1 MSEATLSPPE
11 QKIEYELCKRD
22 AHTFI
27 FGMET
32 SDGIKNFLHTKDEH
46 NIYHPTQPF
55 PDLPYLRC
63 IVDMFLVGGRIIKP
77 QEARFCLEWGLP
89 LKDIEVLYDTSIVAV
104 EKSRQVMIT
113 WVALAYILWRAKFM
127 EHQLIMVQSKREA
140 DAQKLVCV
148 KESEPD
154 AARLTFM
161 ETHLPPHLRS
171 VDFSRRGATS
181 KCNVYFDSGSHVWG
195 IPEGGSII
203 RSHTPSLLFSDEAAF
218 QPAFGEAYRAALP
231 AIRGGGQ
238 AIFVSS
244 AEIGEFQQ
252 LLEAEK

>member
-1 MSEATLSPPE
+1 MPVELSAPE
-11 QKIEYELCKRD
+11 QKIEFEMCRRS

-27 FGMET
+27 FGKT
-32 SDGIKNFLHTKDEH
+32 WPDGGVTNFLKTKDEH
-46 NIYHPTQPF
+46 NIYHAVQPF
-55 PDLPYLRC
+55 PDLPYLRVM
-63 IVDMFLVGGRIIKP
+63 VDQMLVGGRIIEP
-77 QEARFCLEWGLP
+77 EEATYALEWGVPIGDLRH
-89 LKDIEVLYDTSIVAV
+89 LHKTCILMV

-127 EHQLIMVQSKREA
+127 EHQLIMVQSKRED
-140 DAQKLVCV
+140 DAKKLVCV

-161 ETHLPPHLRS
+161 ETHLPQHLRT
-171 VDFSRRGATS
+171 VDFSRRGATA

-203 RSHTPSLLFSDEAAF
+203 RSHTPSVLFSDEAAF

-244 AEIGEFQQ
+244 AEVGGS
-252 LLEAEK
+252 

>member
-1 MSEATLSPPE
+1 MTVVSPPE
-11 QKIEYELCKRD
+11 ARVEFELCRRS

-27 FGMET
+27 FGIEKPEGLT
-32 SDGIKNFLHTKDEH
+32 HFLYTKDEH
-46 NIYHPTQPF
+46 NMLHPIQPF
-55 PDLPYLRC
+55 PDMPYLRC
-63 IVDMFLVGGRIIKP
+63 MIDMFLVGGGIINP
-77 QEARFCLEWGLP
+77 GEANYALDWGLP
-89 LKDIEVLYDTSIVAV
+89 LSDLNVLHETSIIAV

-113 WVALAYILWRAKFM
+113 WVVLAYILWRAKFM

-161 ETHLPPHLRS
+161 ETHLPSHLRS

-203 RSHTPSLLFSDEAAF
+203 RSHTPSLLFSDEAGF

-244 AEIGEFQQ
+244 AEIGEFQTLVESQ
-252 LLEAEK
+252 S

>member
-1 MSEATLSPPE
+1 MTPVEE
-11 QKIEYELCKRD
+11 KIIWEILKRD
-22 AHTFI
+22 CHAFI
-27 FGMET
+27 FGYDMG
-32 SDGIKNFLHTKDEH
+32 DGPMYFLKTKDEH
-46 NIYHPTQPF
+46 NIYHPVQPF
-55 PDLPYLRC
+55 PDLPYLRVV
-63 IVDMFLVGGRIIKP
+63 VDCLLVSGH
-77 QEARFCLEWGLP
+77 
-89 LKDIEVLYDTSIVAV
+89 IVAPEEAKYALDWGATLEQLQV
-104 EKSRQVMIT
+104 LDSTGIFTCEKSRQVMIT
-113 WVALAYILWRAKFM
+113 WVVLAYILWRAKFM

-148 KESEPD
+148 KETELD

-161 ETHLPPHLRS
+161 ETHLPEYLRS
-171 VDFSRRGATS
+171 CDFSRRGATS

-203 RSHTPSLLFSDEAAF
+203 RSHTPSVLFSDEAAF

-244 AEIGEFQQ
+244 AEVGEFQE
-252 LLEAEK
+252 LLESDLNT

>member
-1 MSEATLSPPE
+1 MAELTPPE
-11 QKIEYELCKRD
+11 QRIEYEMCKRS

-27 FGMET
+27 FGMDVKE
-32 SDGIKNFLHTKDEH
+32 GWRHFLYTKDEH
-46 NIYHPTQPF
+46 NIYNPKQPF

-63 IVDMFLVGGRIIKP
+63 MIDMFLVGGRIIEP
-77 QEARFCLEWGLP
+77 EDAHYALSWGLD
-89 LKDIEVLYDTSIVAV
+89 KDHLRALYDTSIIAV

-127 EHQLIMVQSKREA
+127 EHQLILVQSKREA

-171 VDFSRRGATS
+171 VDFSRRGATA

-244 AEIGEFQQ
+244 AEVGEFQQ
-252 LLEAEK
+252 LLEADR